1 MNITDT
7 IDPKVDQLTADHLIG
22 RTLTIRVTDV
32 RLAAG
37 EQPCEIRYEGD
48 NGLPYRPGK
57 SMRRVL
63 VHCWGGDVKLYAG
76 RSMTL
81 YRDDDVQ
88 FGGLKVGGIRISHLS
103 DIKEAMTLA
112 LTAKKGSKKAF
123 KVQPLRV
130 EAAKPAE
137 DKAALVAADL
147 ISRAEACADMAAL
160 EALTS
165 DAKVIQQ
172 RAWLAKNRPR
182 MADEVTAAV
191 TDRAD
196 ALAGAAEGDIP

>member
-1 MNITDT
+1 MNIDET

-32 RLAAG
+32 RIAAG
-37 EQPCEIRYEGD
+37 DQPCDIYYEGD

-63 VHCWGGDVKLYAG
+63 VHCWGGDSNRYRG

-103 DIKEAMTLA
+103 DIASPMTIA
-112 LTAKKGSKKAF
+112 LTAKKGAKKAF
-123 KVQPLRV
+123 KVLP
-130 EAAKPAE
+130 
-137 DKAALVAADL
+137 LVAAPTQPG
-147 ISRAEACADMAAL
+147 RAEQAAEVLADKISKAPDMAAL
-160 EALTS
+160 QAITADES
-165 DAKVIQQ
+165 VVKQ
-172 RAWLAKNRPR
+172 RAWMAGKRPDLA
-182 MADEVTAAV
+182 EAV
-191 TDRAD
+191 NVAVAE
-196 ALAGAAEGDIP
+196 ALAAIEAKEASDA